1 MNTTRITRYLLTA
14 VLIVACSAVGSAQ
27 VFLSVNFGP
36 PALPVYPQPV
46 CPSEGY
52 IWTPGYWAWGPYG
65 YYWVPGT
72 WVPAPQPSLLWT
84 PGYWAYGGGL
94 YYWHPGYWGP
104 VVGFYGGIP
113 YGYGYTGAGY
123 YGGYWRENHF
133 YYNQTVNNVNVTNVH
148 NVYNTTVIN
157 NSTNVTRASYNGGPG
172 GIVAHPTPEQEAAAQ
187 QRHVEPTPLQ
197 IQHENAAKENPQLR
211 ASVNEGRP
219 SIAATARPA
228 DFSEHGVVAATQVGA
243 PYRAPEN
250 RATSAI
256 DAARP
261 GNNARPEAEGSNA
274 ASPRNYVPRPP
285 SSAGRDSEPRPEA
298 APSAEGT
305 SREAGAPRSIP
316 RPPSSYQSGSS
327 SRVGTMPDA
336 ATPHPDKTPREEN
349 VPRPGNAPRPEPSQP
364 RETSTHPENASRP
377 SSGSRPQSGSPS
389 QPAAQH
395 EAAPHPQAAPRP
407 ESAPQDR
414 HENPPQR

>member
-14 VLIVACSAVGSAQ
+14 VLIVAFSAVGSAQ

-46 CPSEGY
+46 CPSAGY
-52 IWTPGYWAWGPYG
+52 MWTPGYWAWGPYG

-72 WVPAPQPSLLWT
+72 WVPAPQPGLLWT

-133 YYNQTVNNVNVTNVH
+133 YYNQTVNNVAVTNVH
-148 NVYNTTVIN
+148 NVYNQTVIN
-157 NSTNVTRASYNGGPG
+157 NSTNVTRVSYNGGPG
-172 GIVAHPTPEQEAAAQ
+172 GIVAHPNPEQEAAAQ

-219 SIAATARPA
+219 SIAATARAA
-228 DFSEHGVVAATQVGA
+228 DFSGHGVVAATEAGA
-243 PYRAPEN
+243 PYRAPES
-250 RATSAI
+250 RATSAN

-261 GNNARPEAEGSNA
+261 GNHARPEAEGSNA
-274 ASPRNYVPRPP
+274 RSPRNYVPRPP
-285 SSAGRDSEPRPEA
+285 SS
-298 APSAEGT
+298 
-305 SREAGAPRSIP
+305 
-316 RPPSSYQSGSS
+316 YQSGS

-336 ATPHPDKTPREEN
+336 ATPRPDKTPREEN
-349 VPRPGNAPRPEPSQP
+349 VPRPENAPRTEPSQP
-364 RETSTHPENASRP
+364 RETTTHPENAPRP

-407 ESAPQDR
+407 ESTPEGR